1 MKKLTEEERQQII
14 EAAMD
19 ARLAGDKDTASR
31 LFRQIPLD
39 PQLARSIKDT
49 GGYIV
54 LQEMVAKGYN
64 MSEVEAKYG
73 SEWLQG

>member
-1 MKKLTEEERQQII
+1 MKILTEEEQQQII

-31 LFRQIPLD
+31 LFRQIPVD

-49 GGYIV
+49 GGPAV
-54 LQEMVAKGYN
+54 LQGMANKGYN
-64 MSEVEAKYG
+64 MSEVEATYG
-73 SEWLQG
+73 SGWLQG